1 MLKEIDIARL
11 NRKGD
16 LLFEF
21 CRINF
26 QLNCLF
32 AKIKFQLLLIKENF
46 EKPKR
51 IYMAA
56 ILFSFFPKR
65 GHVAT
70 LLTLKAKWFTKPFMA
85 IISQF
90 MLMFSTTNE
99 KTTLLKG
106 IKI

>member
-1 MLKEIDIARL
+1 MLKVVDIASL
-11 NRKGD
+11 NLKGD
-16 LLFEF
+16 ILLEY

-32 AKIKFQLLLIKENF
+32 AEIKFQPLLIKENF

-70 LLTLKAKWFTKPFMA
+70 LLTLKAKWFTTF
-85 IISQF
+85 
-90 MLMFSTTNE
+90 
-99 KTTLLKG
+99 TLKIKG
-106 IKI
+106 K

>member
-1 MLKEIDIARL
+1 
-11 NRKGD
+11 
-16 LLFEF
+16 
-21 CRINF
+21 
-26 QLNCLF
+26 
-32 AKIKFQLLLIKENF
+32 
-46 EKPKR
+46 
-51 IYMAA
+51 MAA